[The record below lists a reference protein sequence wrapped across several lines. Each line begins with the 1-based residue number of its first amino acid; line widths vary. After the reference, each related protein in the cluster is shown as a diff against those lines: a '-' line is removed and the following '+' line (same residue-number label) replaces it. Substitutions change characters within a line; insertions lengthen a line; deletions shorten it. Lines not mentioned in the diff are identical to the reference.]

1 MFIKVVLRAVKPR
14 GPMASWVQTPP
25 RIAHLEGVSLEPVS
39 TGAES
44 ALLKVALEGCLL
56 NPRLFLQCCVDQ
68 SLGHQRD
75 GMPSVLRWE
84 VAKQVTPSW
93 SRCHGSRDL
102 NRGELQ
108 DGPQSA
114 VPIFPDWVKI
124 SYNTPKVCRT
134 LVEKSSHHSSIT
146 ETNGHWPEVSVTYSS
161 AAPVTFLHCDGRAEN
176 S

>member
-1 MFIKVVLRAVKPR
+1 MSREAQGSHGLLGR
-14 GPMASWVQTPP
+14 VQMTS

-39 TGAES
+39 TDAES
-44 ALLKVALEGCLL
+44 GLLKGTLEGCLL
-56 NPRLFLQCCVDQ
+56 NPRLLLRCCVDQ

-84 VAKQVTPSW
+84 AAKQVTPSW

-108 DGPQSA
+108 DGPRSA

-124 SYNTPKVCRT
+124 SYNTSKACWT
-134 LVEKSSHHSSIT
+134 QVEKSSHPSFK
-146 ETNGHWPEVSVTYSS
+146 ETNGHWPEISVTYSS
-161 AAPVTFLHCDGRAEN
+161 AAPVTFLHCDGRTEN